1 MRKQRSFSPEF
12 KRQVIEELLSG
23 VSTPAQ
29 ICRRHEISS
38 GLLYYWKRQYGRSG
52 LADNGKREAAL
63 EERIRQLEQMLGK
76 ACLENEFLKRA
87 LQRTLGPSK
96 RSGSSLPTTET
107 CSKPSRGGANS

>member
-23 VSTPAQ
+23 VGTPAQ

-38 GLLYYWKRQYGRSG
+38 GLLYYWKKQYGRED
-52 LADNGKREAAL
+52 LASNGKREAAL
-63 EERIRQLEQMLGK
+63 EERICQLEQMLGK

-96 RSGSSLPTTET
+96 RRDSSLPTTET
-107 CSKPSRGGANS
+107 CSKPSRGGASS

>member
-1 MRKQRSFSPEF
+1 MKKQRSFSPEF
-12 KRQVIEELLSG
+12 KRQVIEEILSG

-38 GLLYYWKRQYGRSG
+38 GLLYYWKRQYGRG
-52 LADNGKREAAL
+52 DLGTNGKREVAL

-87 LQRTLGPSK
+87 LQRTLGPP
-96 RSGSSLPTTET
+96 RRGGSSLPTTET

>member
-1 MRKQRSFSPEF
+1 MGKQRSFSPEF

-38 GLLYYWKRQYGRSG
+38 GLLSYWKKQYGR
-52 LADNGKREAAL
+52 ADLGSNGKREAAL
-63 EERIRQLEQMLGK
+63 EERICQLEQMLGK
-76 ACLENEFLKRA
+76 ACLENEFLKKA

-96 RSGSSLPTTET
+96 RSGSLLPTTET
-107 CSKPSRGGANS
+107 CSKPSRGGASS